1 MPWVALVRR
10 GESSNDR
17 RVSRDSHR
25 KSGRTWGGTIPF
37 SERPDLIKR
46 TLSSEVSHRDES
58 IELSIVSED
67 KS

>member
-1 MPWVALVRR
+1 MTDESAVTVIGEKLCRR
-10 GESSNDR
+10 QD
-17 RVSRDSHR
+17 
-25 KSGRTWGGTIPF
+25 F